1 MAKKTVPKR
10 NIEPIVLDI
19 RKPNFNYGRLRNSEK
34 LNLTKMPRSA
44 PPRFP
49 ILKRI
54 LLGLLFAGLFSIVA
68 FLLVV
73 IFNLNSI
80 KVTLSQ
86 SSGRIIDNFNSSATA
101 LKGFEPAA
109 AAEYLKNND
118 KTLADI
124 NGLAGGGAG
133 RSILEIIGNAV
144 PIVKSAFGFLGQVT
158 NLNLTFL
165 QIAGNLQNLQT
176 NGFGYFENNGDKLI
190 ALLEDTRKLVAKVND
205 ETQKIKNN
213 TSELKNLS
221 PFFGKIDDNIGDQY
235 LKYSSELYNW
245 DNALQSLIGLLSA
258 PGGRHILVFFQ
269 NPSEIRP
276 GGGFIGSY
284 ADITVEN
291 GQMKNMD
298 VRDIYDPDGQLAI
311 KVIPPE
317 QLQTVTTD
325 WGARDANWFF
335 DFPVSAKTIVN
346 FLEMSKMY
354 SEKNVTFDAA
364 IALNIDIIETL
375 LDITGPIKLSDYN
388 LTIDKDNLLYEVQR
402 SVEAG
407 ADKKAGEPKK
417 ILKVLAPILL
427 QKLGELP
434 PEKQKELF
442 DSVKKHADKKD
453 LMLYAKDPGLAS
465 FLSSSALDG
474 SVYNLP
480 NGFWGS
486 YLAVVNANVAGGK
499 SDAFIAENV
508 SAKLDMDTNG
518 NVFTD
523 LTVTRTHNGD
533 KEIDP
538 WWKAT
543 NKDFIQIFTEPG
555 ASLVSVS
562 GNDVKPKYQT
572 MNYANS
578 NYAANPEIAA
588 IEKNNIF
595 INNYKTWAHQ
605 ESGKNV
611 FATWLMLPAGKSK
624 ALNLRYQTK
633 GDPAAFGPDRS
644 YAFIFE
650 RQAGVKNSLDVTVN
664 APFRYYWAESGNSAF
679 SYHSDDPDKRVV
691 LTLTLKK
698 QSDEQY

>member
-1 MAKKTVPKR
+1 MAKKTVPKK

-34 LNLTKMPRSA
+34 LNLTKIPRSA
-44 PPRFP
+44 PPQFP
-49 ILKRI
+49 VLKKVLI
-54 LLGLLFAGLFSIVA
+54 GLLFAGLFSIVA

-80 KVTLSQ
+80 KAILSQ
-86 SSGRIIDNFNSSATA
+86 NGGRIIDNFNSSATA
-101 LKGFEPAA
+101 LKEFEPAT

-124 NGLAGGGAG
+124 NSLAGGGAG
-133 RSILEIIGNAV
+133 RSILETIGNAV
-144 PIVKSAFGFLGQVT
+144 PIVRSAFGFLGQVT

-176 NGFGYFENNGDKLI
+176 NGLGYFEQDGDKLI
-190 ALLEDTRKLVAKVND
+190 ALLEDTRKLVTKVND

-221 PFFGKIDDNIGDQY
+221 PFFSKIDDNIGDQY

-258 PGGRHILVFFQ
+258 PGGRHILIFFQ

-291 GQMKNMD
+291 GQIKNMD
-298 VRDIYDPDGQLAI
+298 VRDIYDPDGQLAVKI
-311 KVIPPE
+311 IPPE
-317 QLQTVTTD
+317 QLQTVTTN

-364 IALNIDIIETL
+364 IALNIDIIETFL
-375 LDITGPIKLSDYN
+375 EITGPIKLADYN
-388 LTIDKDNLLYEVQR
+388 LTIDKENLLYEVQR

-407 ADKKAGEPKK
+407 VDKKAGEPKK

-442 DSVKKHADKKD
+442 DNIKNHADKKD

-465 FLSSSALDG
+465 FLAGSALDG
-474 SVYNLP
+474 SVYSLP

-486 YLAVVNANVAGGK
+486 YLAVVNANIAGGK
-499 SDAFIAENV
+499 SDAFVAENI
-508 SAKLDMDTNG
+508 SANLDMDTNG
-518 NVFTD
+518 NVFTN

-533 KEIDP
+533 KEVDP

-578 NYAANPEIAA
+578 NYAVNPEIAA
-588 IEKNNIF
+588 IEKSDVF
-595 INNYKTWAHQ
+595 LSEYKTWTHQ

-624 ALNLRYQTK
+624 VLNLRYQTK
-633 GDPAAFGPDRS
+633 GDPAIFGPDRA

-691 LTLTLKK
+691 FTLTLKK

>member
-1 MAKKTVPKR
+1 MAKKIVPKK

-19 RKPNFNYGRLRNSEK
+19 RKPDFNYGRLRNSEK
-34 LNLTKMPRSA
+34 LNLAKMPRSA

-49 ILKRI
+49 VLKKM

-73 IFNLNSI
+73 IFNLNSV
-80 KVTLSQ
+80 KATLSQ
-86 SSGRIIDNFNSSATA
+86 SGGRIIDNFNSSATA
-101 LKGFEPAA
+101 LKDFEPAVA
-109 AAEYLKNND
+109 AGYLKNND

-124 NGLAGGGAG
+124 NGLAGSGAG
-133 RSILEIIGNAV
+133 RSILETIGNAV

-165 QIAGNLQNLQT
+165 QIAGNLQSLQS
-176 NGFGYFENNGDKLI
+176 NGFKYFQEDGNKLV
-190 ALLEDTRKLVAKVND
+190 ALLEDIRKLVAKVND

-245 DNALQSLIGLLSA
+245 DNALQNLINLLSA
-258 PGGRHILVFFQ
+258 SGGRHILVFFQ

-311 KVIPPE
+311 KIIPPE

-335 DFPVSAKTIVN
+335 DFPTSAKTIVN

-375 LDITGPIKLSDYN
+375 LGITGPIKLADYN

-427 QKLGELP
+427 QKLGELA

-453 LMLYAKDPGLAS
+453 LMLYAKDPGLAG
-465 FLSSSALDG
+465 FLAGSALDG
-474 SVYNLP
+474 SVYGLP

-486 YLAVVNANVAGGK
+486 YLAVVNANIAGGK

-508 SAKLDMDTNG
+508 FANLDMDTNG
-518 NVFTD
+518 NVFTN

-533 KEIDP
+533 KEVDP

-555 ASLVSVS
+555 ASLVSIS
-562 GNDVKPKYQT
+562 GNDAKPKYQT

-578 NYAANPEIAA
+578 NYVTNPDIAA
-588 IEKNNIF
+588 IEKSEVL
-595 INNYKTWAHQ
+595 INNYKTWSRQ

-633 GDPAAFGPDRS
+633 GDPAIFGPDRA
-644 YAFIFE
+644 YIFIFE

-679 SYHSDDPDKRVV
+679 SYHSDDPDKRIM